1 MVPER
6 SRTQSAMVKLGGKE
20 DIWGLRKRIGCGS
33 VMDHSLGKSQM
44 TFFGRT
50 QHPGLGNHL
59 VL

>member
-1 MVPER
+1 MGL
-6 SRTQSAMVKLGGKE
+6 KKKK

-33 VMDHSLGKSQM
+33 VMEHSLGKSQM

-59 VL
+59 IL